1 MEESLK
7 RVTTARRAY
16 SLHRRRYME
25 LWEEHEIRFGEP
37 SLAKRISEAY
47 SKKKPATKKDPTKA
61 DKPKVGKPKKEK
73 KSKAEKPKKKKTPK
87 QKPVEAPPADE
98 ESASSSSE

>member
-7 RVTTARRAY
+7 KVTAARRAY
-16 SLHRRRYME
+16 SLHRRRYLE

-37 SLAKRISEAY
+37 SLAKRISDSY
-47 SKKKPATKKDPTKA
+47 SKKKPAAKKDPTKA

-73 KSKAEKPKKKKTPK
+73 KAKAEKPKKKKAKAEKPK
-87 QKPVEAPPADE
+87 ETPPAEE
-98 ESASSSSE
+98 ESVSSSSE

>member
-1 MEESLK
+1 MEESQK
-7 RVTTARRAY
+7 NVTSACRAY

-25 LWEEHEIRFGEP
+25 LWEDHEIRFGDP

-47 SKKKPATKKDPTKA
+47 SKKKPAPKKKDATKA

-73 KSKAEKPKKKKTPK
+73 KVKADKPKKKKAPK
-87 QKPVEAPPADE
+87 EVAPQE
-98 ESASSSSE
+98 ESSSSSE